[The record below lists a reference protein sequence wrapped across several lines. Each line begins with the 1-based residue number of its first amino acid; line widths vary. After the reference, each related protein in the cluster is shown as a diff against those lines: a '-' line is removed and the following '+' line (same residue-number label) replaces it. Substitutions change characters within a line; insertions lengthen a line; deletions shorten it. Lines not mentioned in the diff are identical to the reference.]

1 MKIGFITWDG
11 PDQNYM
17 ESLFLPIFGRVAKH
31 GEDVTFSTLQFT
43 WDFDTTSIERA
54 SEQLGF
60 GYESADVLRKPL
72 KPATA
77 FMIAIGGGKVIDFC
91 KRHDVEML
99 MPRSIIPA
107 AMVMIAR
114 KALPDIKVC
123 FDADGFVADE
133 RVDFLGWSSSGI
145 TYRIFRDVEA
155 QMTRAADSV
164 VVRTRRAKEILR
176 ARAGSGV
183 DPDKI
188 FVVSNGKDA
197 DAFRPLDEKERLRA
211 REGAGVPEEAPW
223 IVYAGSIGPQY
234 HPLEMLRFFELVRDR
249 RPDARLQILTGQVD
263 EMRNHVVDAGLG
275 DFVDVRRVPP
285 DDVPNYLGAADV
297 GLALRKPTFSQRGV
311 APIKVGEYLL
321 CGLPVVATRGVGDI
335 DEQLD
340 PSVGHLLDT
349 MDDEALSEAAD
360 WFCDEVLADRDGFR
374 TRCRTR
380 GVEEFG
386 MDTCAER
393 YLRAIEYARGRR

>member
-17 ESLFLPIFGRVAKH
+17 ESLFLPIFARVAER
-31 GEDVTFSTLQFT
+31 GEDIGFSTLQFT
-43 WDFDTTSIERA
+43 WDFDTSSIEAA
-54 SEQLGF
+54 SERLDF

-77 FMIAIGGGKVIDFC
+77 LMIAIGGGKVIDFC
-91 KRHDVEML
+91 NRHQIDML
-99 MPRSIIPA
+99 MPRSIITA
-107 AMVMIAR
+107 AMVLIAR
-114 KALPDIKVC
+114 KALPDVKIC

-133 RVDFLGWSSSGI
+133 RVDFLGWSSSGL

-155 QMTRAADSV
+155 QMARVADSV
-164 VVRTRRAKEILR
+164 VVRTHRAKEILR

-197 DAFRPLDEKERLRA
+197 DAFRPLDEAMRLQV
-211 REGAGVPEEAPW
+211 REDAGVPSDAPW

-234 HPLEMLRFFELVRDR
+234 HPLEMLRFFELVRKR

-263 EMRNHVVDAGLG
+263 EMRGHVVDAGLG

-285 DDVPNYLGAADV
+285 DDVPRYLGAADV
-297 GLALRKPTFSQRGV
+297 GLALRQPTFSQRGV

-335 DEQLD
+335 DDQLD
-340 PSVGHLLDT
+340 PSVGHLLDRL
-349 MDDEALSEAAD
+349 DDDALSDAVG
-360 WFCDEVLADRDGFR
+360 WFFDEVLAEREAFR
-374 TRCRTR
+374 TRCRKL
-380 GVEEFG
+380 GVEEFA
-386 MDTCAER
+386 MDTCAQR
-393 YLRAIEYARGRR
+393 YLRAIEYGR